1 MGKLNVSGPGGTA
14 RPPAPPGNSGT
25 TGGKLRKGWGE
36 IISQD
41 LLMQVQTR
49 PHSARV
55 VLGDTAV
62 LEARKGLSRVLQV
75 GSNGDLEL
83 FAQQLKSSDN
93 AACEPDFRERNDKIP
108 CFAISYVHSDTPT
121 GRFKFSVEQWDS
133 FKAACEEIFGSGV
146 KEIRIWLDQCLW
158 LRDASQGAWA
168 HTGLMPYVMWP
179 VISLGV
185 KAAGGEKTLDTN
197 ERMWPFVEEV
207 AGLWSMGV
215 IITRELRGK
224 TMDTGSRRWL
234 SFQLRHKCEPEES
247 MRLLLLN
254 IFHGAVD
261 GLQTGWQE
269 DVEELKDL
277 AKWNILLET
286 SSIIVGSDWKLRVAN
301 LRRRQCYQII
311 GGLHLSHNI
320 QYLPR
325 PNKYLDKSRRLKS
338 EGSYN
343 GWFEWASGSVE
354 YTETD
359 PLYALVFRVSLS
371 QYQIL
376 TDCGEFQ
383 ILLHGGMGE
392 SIRLLVAMDG
402 FTSNFSRGHVAWTQ
416 VMFGRSSCDLDDGLT
431 SRNKFVVANVLEE
444 MLGRRLQV
452 TLIINRQSAAIEWV

>member
-1 MGKLNVSGPGGTA
+1 MGRLNVSGPGGTA
-14 RPPAPPGNSGT
+14 RPPAPPGNSVSA
-25 TGGKLRKGWGE
+25 GGKFQKGWGE

-41 LLMQVQTR
+41 LLMQAQTR

-75 GSNGDLEL
+75 GSEGDLEL

-93 AACEPDFRERNDKIP
+93 AACEPDFREYNDKIP
-108 CFAISYVHSDTPT
+108 CFAISYVHSDRPT

-185 KAAGGEKTLDTN
+185 KAAGAEKTLDTN

-269 DVEELKDL
+269 DVEELKDI
-277 AKWNILLET
+277 AKWNVLCET
-286 SSIIVGSDWKLRVAN
+286 EHAIVGSDWRSRMARLE
-301 LRRRQCYQII
+301 RRSTY
-311 GGLHLSHNI
+311 GLITELMLDSE
-320 QYLPR
+320 
-325 PNKYLDKSRRLKS
+325 PNKYLDLSRKVKNE
-338 EGSYN
+338 EGWTGSS
-343 GWFEWASGSVE
+343 EWASGVGKDISGTNISHT
-354 YTETD
+354 YSD
-359 PLYALVFRVSLS
+359 PH
-371 QYQIL
+371 QYQVM
-376 TDCGEFQ
+376 TNCGEFQ
-383 ILLHGGMGE
+383 I
-392 SIRLLVAMDG
+392 IRRHDSQSGICLLVAMDG
-402 FTSNFSRGHVAWTQ
+402 RSSDFSRGRVQWTQ
-416 VMFGRSSCDLDDGLT
+416 VMFGESSCFLDDALDEE
-431 SRNKFVVANVLEE
+431 KIFVVEE
-444 MLGRRLQV
+444 ALREHLGIRVGITSIVKRTSTPIQW
-452 TLIINRQSAAIEWV
+452 T